1 MIDEATITAIV
12 VIAQRKTKCF
22 IRRSYRDSIVANAS
36 EKLLA
41 NRPTR
46 SKRIEIIN
54 TNQSVPK
61 KSKIVQTKTGGPPEA
76 GGSLS
81 EMKIKK
87 TSPRGASTSRK
98 PGGPTRQKGSTAVKA
113 KVSMPP
119 EAEQQTAEP
128 LDEQIRMRAYFIS
141 ERRRRFALP
150 GDADSDWLEA
160 KRQLLSE
167 SPRR

>member
-12 VIAQRKTKCF
+12 VMAQRKTKCF
-22 IRRSYRDSIVANAS
+22 IRKSYRDSIVPNAS

-41 NRPTR
+41 NRQTR
-46 SKRIEIIN
+46 SKRIKIIN

-61 KSKIVQTKTGGPPEA
+61 KSKIVQTKTGGGPPEA
-76 GGSLS
+76 GGSAS

-87 TSPRGASTSRK
+87 TPLRGGSINRK
-98 PGGPTRQKGSTAVKA
+98 PGRKKSATAAKG

-119 EAEQQTAEP
+119 EAGQTTAS
-128 LDEQIRMRAYFIS
+128 LDEQIRIRAYFIS

-167 SPRR
+167 SGPR

>member
-1 MIDEATITAIV
+1 M
-12 VIAQRKTKCF
+12 
-22 IRRSYRDSIVANAS
+22 
-36 EKLLA
+36 
-41 NRPTR
+41 R

-61 KSKIVQTKTGGPPEA
+61 KSKIVQAKTGESPEA
-76 GGSLS
+76 GGSSS

-87 TSPRGASTSRK
+87 TSPRRASTSPK
-98 PGGPTRQKGSTAVKA
+98 SGGPMRQKGSSAAKA

-119 EAEQQTAEP
+119 EARQTAEP
-128 LDEQIRMRAYFIS
+128 SDEQIRMRAYFIS

-167 SPRR
+167 SGLR

>member
-1 MIDEATITAIV
+1 M
-12 VIAQRKTKCF
+12 
-22 IRRSYRDSIVANAS
+22 
-36 EKLLA
+36 
-41 NRPTR
+41 R

-61 KSKIVQTKTGGPPEA
+61 KSKIVHAKTGGSAEA
-76 GGSLS
+76 GESSSG
-81 EMKIKK
+81 MKIQK
-87 TSPRGASTSRK
+87 TSPRGASTNRK
-98 PGGPTRQKGSTAVKA
+98 PGGPMRQKGSTAAKA

-119 EAEQQTAEP
+119 EAGQTTEP

-167 SPRR
+167 SGPR

>member
-1 MIDEATITAIV
+1 M
-12 VIAQRKTKCF
+12 
-22 IRRSYRDSIVANAS
+22 
-36 EKLLA
+36 
-41 NRPTR
+41 R

-54 TNQSVPK
+54 TNQFVPK
-61 KSKIVQTKTGGPPEA
+61 KSKIVQAKTGGPPEA
-76 GGSLS
+76 GESSSG
-81 EMKIKK
+81 MKIQK
-87 TSPRGASTSRK
+87 TSPRGASTNRK
-98 PGGPTRQKGSTAVKA
+98 PGGPMRQKGSTAAKA

-119 EAEQQTAEP
+119 EAGQTTEP

-167 SPRR
+167 SGPR